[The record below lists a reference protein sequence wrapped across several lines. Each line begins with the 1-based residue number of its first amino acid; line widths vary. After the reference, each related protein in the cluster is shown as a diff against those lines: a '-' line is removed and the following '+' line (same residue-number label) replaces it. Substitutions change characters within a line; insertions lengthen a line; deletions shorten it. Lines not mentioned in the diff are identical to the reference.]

1 MTTPVFT
8 QMGRVPYVR
17 PCGRGLISVSF
28 EAFEPNLDS
37 SGNTTGYIY
46 DDFGN
51 RVTQTPSGR
60 YEGAVL
66 I

>member
-1 MTTPVFT
+1 MTTSVFS
-8 QMGRVPYVR
+8 QMGRVTHVR

-51 RVTQTPSGR
+51 RVTQTPSGSH
-60 YEGAVL
+60 EGVVL